1 MSRYEAD
8 SYCYPE
14 SDVLRNK
21 LDIRNQAALD
31 AFEADA
37 TAIRMVELIESPIT
51 GDFDFKHLLALHYHL
66 FQDIYDWAG
75 EIRTVDISR
84 ENSRFANVNH
94 IENYLEKILYQIK
107 ADHFFKDLSPELFI
121 AKLAH
126 VMAEINATH
135 LFRDG
140 NGRTQRLFCE
150 LLAER
155 AGYFVDFSNVER
167 EQMYQVMT
175 ASFNTDEAPLANLL
189 EQITSIIE

>member
-21 LDIRNQAALD
+21 LDIRNQVALD

-37 TAIRMVELIESPIT
+37 TAIRMIELVELIESPIT

-75 EIRTVDISR
+75 EVRTVNISR

-94 IENYLEKILYQIK
+94 I
-107 ADHFFKDLSPELFI
+107 
-121 AKLAH
+121 
-126 VMAEINATH
+126 
-135 LFRDG
+135 
-140 NGRTQRLFCE
+140 
-150 LLAER
+150 
-155 AGYFVDFSNVER
+155 
-167 EQMYQVMT
+167 
-175 ASFNTDEAPLANLL
+175 
-189 EQITSIIE
+189 

>member
-8 SYCYPE
+8 RYCYPE

-37 TAIRMVELIESPIT
+37 TAIRMIELIESPIT

-75 EIRTVDISR
+75 EVRTVDISR

-94 IENYLEKILYQIK
+94 I
-107 ADHFFKDLSPELFI
+107 
-121 AKLAH
+121 
-126 VMAEINATH
+126 
-135 LFRDG
+135 
-140 NGRTQRLFCE
+140 
-150 LLAER
+150 
-155 AGYFVDFSNVER
+155 
-167 EQMYQVMT
+167 
-175 ASFNTDEAPLANLL
+175 
-189 EQITSIIE
+189 

>member
-51 GDFDFKHLLALHYHL
+51 GGFDFKHLLALHYHL

-94 IENYLEKILYQIK
+94 IENYLEKALSQIK
-107 ADHFFKDLSPELFI
+107 KVLVSGL
-121 AKLAH
+121 
-126 VMAEINATH
+126 
-135 LFRDG
+135 
-140 NGRTQRLFCE
+140 
-150 LLAER
+150 
-155 AGYFVDFSNVER
+155 
-167 EQMYQVMT
+167 
-175 ASFNTDEAPLANLL
+175 
-189 EQITSIIE
+189 